1 MLKTITALMLGATL
15 VAGQAIAQN
24 SVATAR
30 VGDRIGSTS
39 DAASDFAGIPLPV
52 LLVGT
57 IIAVGA
63 YQAMNDSPDSN

>member
-39 DAASDFAGIPLPV
+39 DAASNFVGIPLPV